1 MIRAIIIDDES
12 TIRKMVREKISLFFK
27 DKITII
33 AETSNV
39 KGGIVMIN
47 NYQPDILFLDVELTD
62 GTSFDILNEVTYH
75 NYQIIFITGFS
86 EHAIKAIKVGA
97 LDYILKPI
105 DNDEFVEATNK
116 AITELDKNK
125 NIKNFINVSSDFFK
139 GNKNKRIVL
148 KTLSTHHIV
157 NENDILYCKSEG
169 MYTTFYLK
177 NDLEVMI
184 SKPLK
189 VAEELL
195 SKSIFLKCHQ
205 SYIVNKDYVVK
216 YITEGFLILKNDRK
230 IPIAHR
236 RKEFVLNSID

>member
-12 TIRKMVREKISLFFK
+12 TIRKIVREKISLFFK
-27 DKITII
+27 DKISVI

-39 KGGIVMIN
+39 KEGITIIN
-47 NYQPDILFLDVELTD
+47 NYQPDILFLDVELID
-62 GTSFDILNEVTYH
+62 GTSFDILNKVNYH

-86 EHAIKAIKVGA
+86 KHAIKAIKVGA

-105 DNDEFVEATNK
+105 DNEEFVEATNK

-125 NIKNFINVSSDFFK
+125 NIKNFINVSSDFFN

-148 KTLSTHHIV
+148 KTLNTHHII

-169 MYTTFYLK
+169 MYTTFYLNNK
-177 NDLEVMI
+177 VEIMI

-189 VAEELL
+189 AAEELL

-205 SYIVNKDYVVK
+205 SYIVNKNYIVK
-216 YITEGFLILKNDRK
+216 YITEGFLILKNNRK